1 MITINI
7 SASDLAKLT
16 GDNTYEPYQNIVDKI
31 LVTNK
36 LSNKYIP
43 KSNLDQCIGLSET
56 IYCYAR

>member
-43 KSNLDQCIGLSET
+43 KSNLERFIM
-56 IYCYAR
+56 